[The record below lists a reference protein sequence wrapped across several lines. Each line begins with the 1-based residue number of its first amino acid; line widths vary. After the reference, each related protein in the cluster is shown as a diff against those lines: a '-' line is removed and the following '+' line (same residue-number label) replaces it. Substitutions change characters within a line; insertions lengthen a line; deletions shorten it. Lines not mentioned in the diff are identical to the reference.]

1 MSNIDYTIRNWFRE
15 HITYIIAILFV
26 FVMAICIY
34 GQADRDIKKAV
45 EQQNRINN
53 IEKTIQN
60 HTHYIDELVD
70 DVDNLKEQEMLDIG
84 KIKRPH

>member
-1 MSNIDYTIRNWFRE
+1 MSKMSNIDLTIREWIE
-15 HITYIIAILFV
+15 QILILITITVLIVLVYAID
-26 FVMAICIY
+26 Y
-34 GQADRDIKKAV
+34 YK
-45 EQQNRINN
+45 ENRINN
-53 IEKTIQN
+53 IEKTLQN